1 MKISKEFGGWITS
14 ILTFILSIHYSIAG
28 GFIFQTIIFWIP
40 VFLGLMMFDTHLN
53 EFKIQEI
60 ILTLIALFAA
70 LYSIYI
76 YIYLF
81 IPYTLFLFSYYLKTI
96 KFKNYMVTLTGI
108 FGESLMLLF
117 SSSFSGKIVIL
128 IPFLI
133 FIYLYG
139 AEFGVRSFLK
149 KNVYYSFYNFLPAA
163 ISIPLGFPIFS
174 ISILRLIYFKIKK
187 IKIIG
192 IFETI
197 LYTII
202 VLFLIL

>member
-1 MKISKEFGGWITS
+1 
-14 ILTFILSIHYSIAG
+14 
-28 GFIFQTIIFWIP
+28 
-40 VFLGLMMFDTHLN
+40 
-53 EFKIQEI
+53 
-60 ILTLIALFAA
+60 
-70 LYSIYI
+70 
-76 YIYLF
+76 
-81 IPYTLFLFSYYLKTI
+81 
-96 KFKNYMVTLTGI
+96 
-108 FGESLMLLF
+108 
-117 SSSFSGKIVIL
+117 
-128 IPFLI
+128 
-133 FIYLYG
+133 
-139 AEFGVRSFLK
+139 EFGVRSFLK